1 MTDRIDYLPK
11 FQTPRHTQLSL
22 CIKFQFTA
30 IKDTRFTVDFQVI
43 FKNCY
48 YRSEQYIFPHYFFL
62 ETNNFQI
69 QKFIYKSK
77 TMLNI
82 SRYAYLCIQTQNLEV
97 SGQNLDVL
105 GY

>member
-1 MTDRIDYLPK
+1 MHSTIFGVVVSWSPGHAYAK
-11 FQTPRHTQLSL
+11 MVRH
-22 CIKFQFTA
+22 
-30 IKDTRFTVDFQVI
+30 FTVQLLLQVN

-48 YRSEQYIFPHYFFL
+48 CRSGQYIFPHYFFL
-62 ETNNFQI
+62 ETNIFQI

>member
-1 MTDRIDYLPK
+1 MHSTIFGVVLSWSPGHAYAK
-11 FQTPRHTQLSL
+11 MVRH
-22 CIKFQFTA
+22 
-30 IKDTRFTVDFQVI
+30 FTVQLLLKVN

-48 YRSEQYIFPHYFFL
+48 CRSGQYIFPHYFFL